1 MNVLMKKSPLSLL
14 AILLVVVVLGAI
26 NVSLAQAQSPTPSDD
41 EVNAVARDMY
51 CPVCENIPL
60 DVCPT
65 TACAQ
70 WRALIREKL
79 SMGWSEDQI
88 KDYFA
93 TQYGD
98 RVLSQPPAR
107 GLNWL
112 VYILPPAFF
121 LAGVYLVFRVLRS
134 MKRKAPKGEAAA
146 SIPAQKEL
154 DPYLSRLEA
163 ELENQRKSKK

>member
-1 MNVLMKKSPLSLL
+1 MNVSLKKSPLNFV
-14 AILLVVVVLGAI
+14 AILLFCIALTFALF
-26 NVSLAQAQSPTPSDD
+26 STAQAQSPTPSDD

-79 SMGWSEDQI
+79 SMGWTGDQI

-93 TQYGD
+93 AQYGD

-112 VYILPPAFF
+112 VYVLPPAFF
-121 LAGVYLVFRVLRS
+121 LAGMFLVYRVFRTV
-134 MKRKAPKGEAAA
+134 KRKAPEG
-146 SIPAQKEL
+146 STPAQKPAEKEL

-163 ELENQRKSKK
+163 ELEAQQKTKK